1 MARHETK
8 RGAIKPTGHH
18 GLVLPAEVRRQIS
31 IWAAAGHPDEA
42 CGLLI
47 GRARGN
53 RFQVVRASCARNL
66 ETDRPRDRYT
76 LAPDDWV
83 AAESR
88 AKTDGLDVIGV
99 WHSHPDHPA
108 EPSQT
113 DLEAAWEDY
122 SYLILSVT
130 PEGVTDLRSW
140 RLFERAFEEQVIEE
154 TN

>member
-1 MARHETK
+1 MR
-8 RGAIKPTGHH
+8 PTVHPP
-18 GLVLPAEVRRQIS
+18 LVLPAEVRRQIS
-31 IWAAAGHPDEA
+31 MWAAAGHPDEA

-47 GRARGN
+47 GRARGSQ
-53 RFQVVRASCARNL
+53 FQVERASHARNL
-66 ETDRPRDRYT
+66 EKDRTRDRYT

-83 AAESR
+83 AAENR
-88 AKTDGLDVIGV
+88 AKADGLDVIGV

-122 SYLILSVT
+122 TYVILSVT

-140 RLFERAFEEQVIEE
+140 RLFEGAFEEQVIEE
-154 TN
+154 TYR